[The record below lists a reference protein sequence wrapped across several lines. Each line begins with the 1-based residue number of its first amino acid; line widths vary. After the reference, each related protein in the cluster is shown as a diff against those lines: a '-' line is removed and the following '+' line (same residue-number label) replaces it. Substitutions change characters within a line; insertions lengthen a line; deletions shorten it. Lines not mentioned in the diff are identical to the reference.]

1 MLREILSE
9 AALKH
14 SFIKSNS
21 PNEIGYY
28 SKKDDDSERYLIFFK
43 LNSIISIDEI
53 HEIILQSLPESF
65 SLSPSF
71 NKNCDLILIY
81 RMEKLSEYK
90 EIEKQILGY
99 EENPYH
105 FKKYFLYYISSEEK
119 LLNGKSYI
127 DIEKIISN
135 KSEFTLYKKDPLRP
149 SLYSL
154 AARTFIK
161 LPFLEMPKSESE
173 FIPLAVE
180 AAAAVSEA
188 GAQDIYTTIQKL
200 AAAPDELENILKGL
214 IDNELENIKATNKKL

>member
-1 MLREILSE
+1 
-9 AALKH
+9 
-14 SFIKSNS
+14 
-21 PNEIGYY
+21 
-28 SKKDDDSERYLIFFK
+28 
-43 LNSIISIDEI
+43 
-53 HEIILQSLPESF
+53 
-65 SLSPSF
+65 
-71 NKNCDLILIY
+71 
-81 RMEKLSEYK
+81 MEKLSEYK

-127 DIEKIISN
+127 YLEKIISN
-135 KSEFTLYKKDPLRP
+135 KSEFALYKKDPLRP

-200 AAAPDELENILKGL
+200 AAEPDELKHILKGL